1 MVAVQTTSNQEDTK
15 VALNEPHPNSLVPSQ
30 FYIMYSW
37 SLNVNIEVW
46 NNLMVYCQL
55 GPAGGNQSA
64 GEDKEASPPA

>member
-1 MVAVQTTSNQEDTK
+1 MVAVQTTSNIEDTK
-15 VALNEPHPNSLVPSQ
+15 EELNEPHPNSLVPSQ

-64 GEDKEASPPA
+64 GDYQGCQPPA